1 MRETKDS
8 MIAGEKCST
17 CGENLN
23 GEWKYCPKCGKPVPP
38 APLEQQIADKLK
50 AAHESEADILV
61 KEAKQ
66 LYFERKYWQATEK
79 CRSAAKM
86 DNGEAYFMLGLF
98 TARGYSCGCPD
109 DAMTWYKKGREK
121 KNAAA
126 INAIGVMHYKGD
138 SVPKDIEMAISCF
151 REATDL
157 GDLFAPYNLARCYE
171 QGIGVS
177 QNEDKARELLYL
189 AIERDNNYAIRYFQ
203 AKLMNDYSELEEKE
217 INFGEWVY
225 SEEYWGYRE
234 CRSDPHLTIYMPI
247 YTEDYYKENEDF
259 IKQHN
264 DSYRRQYLFKLPELR
279 IM

>member
-1 MRETKDS
+1 MMEYT
-8 MIAGEKCST
+8 G
-17 CGENLN
+17 
-23 GEWKYCPKCGKPVPP
+23 P
-38 APLEQQIADKLK
+38 K
-50 AAHESEADILV
+50 AAYESEADILV

-66 LYFERKYWQATEK
+66 LYFEREYWQATEK
-79 CRSAAKM
+79 CRIAAKM
-86 DNGEAYFMLGLF
+86 DNGEAYFMLGLL

-138 SVPKDIEMAISCF
+138 SVPKDIEAAISCF
-151 REATDL
+151 REATNL

-189 AIERDNNYAIRYFQ
+189 AIERDNDYAIRYFQ

-234 CRSDPHLTIYMPI
+234 CRSDPYRTIYMPI
-247 YTEDYYKENEDF
+247 YAENYYKENADF

-264 DSYRRQYLFKLPELR
+264 ESYRRQYLFKLPELR